1 MIVLPQLF
9 MLFAIACV
17 GVLLRKKGVMGDPV
31 VKGISDL
38 VTFGTNP
45 ALLIMV
51 TQHEYTGAT
60 LAGFLHVMW
69 MAAAIMALVM
79 ILVYAAC
86 RRESERVR
94 PILAMLSAL
103 PNAGFM
109 GLPIIEAVYG
119 DLGALYLAAVI
130 VAFNLVVWTVGIA
143 LLDCGSLS
151 WRKFINPGFMASLIG
166 MGLFL
171 LRVDLPDLLSAPID
185 ALGSMNTPLAM
196 LILGARMTGF
206 VPRALWDWKNALV
219 SAVKLV
225 LMPLAALALAQAL
238 NLNAVA
244 AGTLVLSSAMP
255 SAIMGQMLAEL
266 YDRDALFAAQEVSF
280 TSILCVVTIPLVVTL
295 LGF

>member
-1 MIVLPQLF
+1 M
-9 MLFAIACV
+9 
-17 GVLLRKKGVMGDPV
+17 
-31 VKGISDL
+31 
-38 VTFGTNP
+38 
-45 ALLIMV
+45 
-51 TQHEYTGAT
+51 
-60 LAGFLHVMW
+60 
-69 MAAAIMALVM
+69 
-79 ILVYAAC
+79 
-86 RRESERVR
+86 R

-143 LLDCGSLS
+143 LLDRGSLS

>member
-9 MLFAIACV
+9 MLFAIAFV
-17 GVLLRKKGVMGDPV
+17 GALLRKKGVMGDPV

-51 TQHEYTGAT
+51 TQHEYTAAS
-60 LAGFLHVMW
+60 LAGFLHVLW
-69 MAAAIMALVM
+69 MATVTMALTM

-86 RRESERVR
+86 RRESDRVR
-94 PILAMLSAL
+94 PILSMLTAL

-109 GLPIIEAVYG
+109 GLPIIQTVYG

-143 LLDCGSLS
+143 QLDRGSLS
-151 WRKFINPGFMASLIG
+151 WRKLVNPGFVAALIG
-166 MGLFL
+166 TALFL
-171 LRVDLPDLLSAPID
+171 LRVDLPDLLDAPVN

-206 VPRALWDWKNALV
+206 VPKALWDWKNALV
-219 SAVKLV
+219 SGVKL
-225 LMPLAALALAQAL
+225 LIMPLAALALTRAL
-238 NLNAVA
+238 GLDAVA

-255 SAIMGQMLAEL
+255 SAIMCQMLAEM
-266 YDRDALFAAQEVSF
+266 YGRDALFAAQEVSF
-280 TSILCVVTIPLVVTL
+280 TSILCIFTIPLVVTL

>member
-9 MLFAIACV
+9 MLFAIAFV
-17 GVLLRKKGVMGDPV
+17 GALLRKKGVMGDPV

-51 TQHEYTGAT
+51 TQHEYTAAS
-60 LAGFLHVMW
+60 LAGFLHVLW
-69 MAAAIMALVM
+69 MATVTMALTM

-86 RRESERVR
+86 RRESDRVR
-94 PILAMLSAL
+94 PILSMLTAL

-109 GLPIIEAVYG
+109 GLPIIQTVYG

-143 LLDCGSLS
+143 QLDRGSLS
-151 WRKFINPGFMASLIG
+151 WRKLVNPGFVAALIG
-166 MGLFL
+166 TVLFL
-171 LRVDLPDLLSAPID
+171 LRVDLPDLLDAPVN

-206 VPRALWDWKNALV
+206 VPKALWDWKNALV
-219 SAVKLV
+219 SGVKL
-225 LMPLAALALAQAL
+225 LIMPLAALALTRAL
-238 NLNAVA
+238 GLDAVA

-255 SAIMGQMLAEL
+255 SAIMCQMLAEM
-266 YDRDALFAAQEVSF
+266 YGRDALFAAQEVSF
-280 TSILCVVTIPLVVTL
+280 TSILCIFTIPLVVTL